1 MSSENFSDLR
11 IGVELLKKDMSFL
24 TTLFDK
30 MDKLIQKI
38 ETQQDNIVDKT
49 NIIID
54 KQMDITKDQFA
65 EIYALLNNTESAI
78 NNRIHEIEKLMKE
91 DISELK
97 SDLESHID
105 NEDNLSKKV
114 NKIIYFGSGVGLLLL
129 WVLENLDLV
138 KKFLV

>member
-38 ETQQDNIVDKT
+38 ETQQDTIVDKT
-49 NIIID
+49 NTIID
-54 KQMDITKDQFA
+54 KQIDLTKEQFA
-65 EIYALLNNTESAI
+65 EIYVILNKTESTI

-105 NEDNLSKKV
+105 SEDNLSKKV
-114 NKIIYFGSGVGLLLL
+114 NKIIYFGSGIGLLLL

-138 KKFLV
+138 KKFVA

>member
-38 ETQQDNIVDKT
+38 ETQQDTIVDKT
-49 NIIID
+49 NTIID
-54 KQMDITKDQFA
+54 KQIDLTKEQFA
-65 EIYALLNNTESAI
+65 EIYVILNKTESTI

-105 NEDNLSKKV
+105 SEDNLSKKV
-114 NKIIYFGSGVGLLLL
+114 NKIIYFGSGIGLLLL

-138 KKFLV
+138 KKFLA

>member
-38 ETQQDNIVDKT
+38 ETQQDTIVDKT
-49 NIIID
+49 NTIID
-54 KQMDITKDQFA
+54 KQIDLTKGQFA
-65 EIYALLNNTESAI
+65 EIYVILNKTESTI

-105 NEDNLSKKV
+105 SEDNLSKKV
-114 NKIIYFGSGVGLLLL
+114 NKIIYFGSGIGLLLL

-138 KKFLV
+138 KKFVA

>member
-38 ETQQDNIVDKT
+38 ETQQDTIVDKT
-49 NIIID
+49 NTIID
-54 KQMDITKDQFA
+54 KQIDLTKEQFA
-65 EIYALLNNTESAI
+65 EIYAILNKTESTI

-114 NKIIYFGSGVGLLLL
+114 NKIIYFGSGIGLLLL

-138 KKFLV
+138 KKFLS